1 MALKKIRRSQY
12 ITPFGVGS
20 ILDIGNESLIAMDI
34 THWKNDQGEKI
45 NLKRLAK
52 KLGVREFRMPQIPN
66 NPWDTNTA
74 KLPFFRFPRWL
85 FCSSCRS
92 LKFWTYQDER
102 ELDGRVPKCQ
112 SPKCFGKVLTPMR
125 FVAAC
130 KDGHLTDIDWRY
142 WAHWGAQGQNCQDN
156 SSLKFRTKSNQGGS
170 LASLEIFCSKCKAKR
185 DLSDLFKKDNFVKL
199 GIKCSSKQ
207 PWQTKDEIEEPCG
220 NSLQAIQRGA
230 SNIYFPKVIS
240 ALDIPTDNFDDEE
253 SDIEQQ
259 ILTSKFFEA
268 ILKKYNSSTSN
279 VAQRVID
286 VYIEELL
293 SQVEGSTEEMIK
305 NLYMSKDNHNDVSN
319 NEPINEEEVLA
330 EEWPI
335 LLNPPKRN
343 NNQIFS
349 ASIENLSG
357 IKNSYGLEKIF
368 EKIVLVDKLR
378 EVRVLRGFQRI
389 NPSND
394 DFVPVDLKNK
404 KDWLPATEVFGEGI
418 FIAFSIDKINE
429 WEKKNSKSIDD
440 RLSTMQ
446 NTHTKEELDFLKAPT
461 PRFVLLHTFAHLLI
475 RQLSFEC
482 GYSSS
487 SLRERIYSDDNKMAG
502 ILIYTADSDSEGALG
517 GLVRQGKSDRFI
529 PTVLTALERGSWC
542 SSDPVCRELPGQG
555 MRGLNKAA
563 CHSCALLAE
572 TSCIS
577 HNALLDRML
586 LVGKDEKS
594 NYGFF
599 NPIIDKYLSELN
611 K

>member
-1 MALKKIRRSQY
+1 
-12 ITPFGVGS
+12 
-20 ILDIGNESLIAMDI
+20 
-34 THWKNDQGEKI
+34 
-45 NLKRLAK
+45 
-52 KLGVREFRMPQIPN
+52 
-66 NPWDTNTA
+66 
-74 KLPFFRFPRWL
+74 
-85 FCSSCRS
+85 
-92 LKFWTYQDER
+92 
-102 ELDGRVPKCQ
+102 
-112 SPKCFGKVLTPMR
+112 
-125 FVAAC
+125 
-130 KDGHLTDIDWRY
+130 
-142 WAHWGAQGQNCQDN
+142 
-156 SSLKFRTKSNQGGS
+156 
-170 LASLEIFCSKCKAKR
+170 
-185 DLSDLFKKDNFVKL
+185 
-199 GIKCSSKQ
+199 
-207 PWQTKDEIEEPCG
+207 
-220 NSLQAIQRGA
+220 
-230 SNIYFPKVIS
+230 
-240 ALDIPTDNFDDEE
+240 
-253 SDIEQQ
+253 
-259 ILTSKFFEA
+259 
-268 ILKKYNSSTSN
+268 
-279 VAQRVID
+279 
-286 VYIEELL
+286 
-293 SQVEGSTEEMIK
+293 MIK
-305 NLYMSKDNHNDVSN
+305 NLYMNKDKHNEDAIN
-319 NEPINEEEVLA
+319 NEPINEDEVLA

-349 ASIENLSG
+349 AFIESFSE

-394 DFVPVDLKNK
+394 DFVPVDLKNE

-418 FIAFSIDKINE
+418 FIAFSIGKINE
-429 WEKKNSKSIDD
+429 WEKKNSDSINN

-446 NTHTKEELDFLKAPT
+446 NTHRKEELDFLKVPS

-529 PTVLTALERGSWC
+529 STVLTALERGSWC